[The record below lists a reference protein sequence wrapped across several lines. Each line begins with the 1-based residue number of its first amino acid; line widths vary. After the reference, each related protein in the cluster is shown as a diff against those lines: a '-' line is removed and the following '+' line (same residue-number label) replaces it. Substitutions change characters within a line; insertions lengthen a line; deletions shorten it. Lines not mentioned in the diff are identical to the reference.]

1 MSPGKKR
8 AMDKAAKGYEK
19 DKKDKSAR
27 DVSEWVVKD
36 LYPGIA
42 AGQIAS
48 LITAG
53 VIDEGQEKKVLK
65 EFIAGQKAAFR
76 KNNKKS
82 KHKHKSK
89 HHSKSKKK
97 KRRRSYSS
105 SSRLDLKGLDS
116 MEESCRG

>member
-27 DVSEWVVKD
+27 DVSERVVKD

-42 AGQIAS
+42 AGQVAS
-48 LITAG
+48 LRAAG

-65 EFIAGQKAAFR
+65 EFIAGH
-76 KNNKKS
+76 NGS
-82 KHKHKSK
+82 PEH
-89 HHSKSKKK
+89 
-97 KRRRSYSS
+97 
-105 SSRLDLKGLDS
+105 LGLRGRCRAGRATTGALVP
-116 MEESCRG
+116 CRGSRATTDR